1 MTDLDK
7 QFAGNYVRL
16 VNQCR
21 DLQAEL
27 AISNKII
34 KKLMYD
40 IQIFPPLKFGN
51 QIFKPNSK
59 DKMLEEYRKQA
70 ISELVAEQNKKATDN
85 ASI

>member
-1 MTDLDK
+1 MKDLNK

-27 AISNKII
+27 TIKERMITLLAITNKRDTQKGNGLITDII
-34 KKLMYD
+34 
-40 IQIFPPLKFGN
+40 
-51 QIFKPNSK
+51 
-59 DKMLEEYRKQA
+59 EYYKQQA
-70 ISELVAEQNKKATDN
+70 ISELVSEQNKKAADN